1 MRIGIDCRLWNETGV
16 GRYTRNLVSE
26 LSRIDHENEYVL
38 FFLSKDVQSFSS
50 GNTSFRHT
58 VVIAD
63 VRWHTLEEQLF
74 FPKILENEALDLMHF
89 PYFSVPFMY
98 ARPFVVTIHD
108 LIVHHFSTGQ
118 ASSLPYPFYWVKLQ
132 AYRYIIS
139 HAARHAKRVI
149 AVSNATKKEIQDH
162 FLLGSEAITVT
173 YEGIGQEIISDPRCV
188 VTGKEKDYFLY
199 VGNAYPHK
207 NLDRLIDAFTALN
220 GVPDLSLVLIGKD
233 DFFYRRLRQRCRQN
247 SRIVFKMQ
255 VSDQD
260 LSCYYRHARALVMPS
275 LMEGFGLTP
284 LEAMVNRCPVL
295 ASDIPSLREIC
306 DNAAVY
312 FNPMEGADMSEKMR
326 LFLDGDLKTRER
338 MKKLGEQRATG
349 FTWEKMAKE
358 TLQIYKSSFS

>member
-16 GRYTRNLVSE
+16 GRYTRNLVFE

-38 FFLSKDVQSFSS
+38 FFLSKDAVSFLS
-50 GNTSFRHT
+50 NEKLFRYK
-58 VVIAD
+58 VVIVD
-63 VRWHTLEEQLF
+63 LRWHTLEEQLS
-74 FPKILENEALDLMHF
+74 FPKILEKEALDLMHF

-108 LIVHHFSTGQ
+108 LIVHHFSTGR
-118 ASSLPYPFYWVKLQ
+118 ASSLPYPFYWIKLQ

-139 HAARHAKRVI
+139 HAARHARRVI
-149 AVSNATKKEIQDH
+149 AVSNATKKEIEDH
-162 FLLGSEAITVT
+162 FLLQSEAISVT
-173 YEGIGQEIISDPRCV
+173 YEGISREMISDPQCV
-188 VTGKEKDYFLY
+188 ISGNEKDYFLY

-207 NLDRLIDAFTALN
+207 NLDRMIDAFISLRGMPN
-220 GVPDLSLVLIGKD
+220 LSLVCIGKD
-233 DFFYRRLRQRCRQN
+233 DFFYKRLRQRCRQN

-255 VSDQD
+255 VSDQE

-312 FNPMEGADMSEKMR
+312 FNPFESTDIAEKMR
-326 LFLDGDLKTRER
+326 IFLEGDTKTHER
-338 MKKLGEQRATG
+338 MKKLGEQRAAG
-349 FTWEKMAKE
+349 FSWEKMANE
-358 TLQIYKSSFS
+358 TLRIYKRSFS